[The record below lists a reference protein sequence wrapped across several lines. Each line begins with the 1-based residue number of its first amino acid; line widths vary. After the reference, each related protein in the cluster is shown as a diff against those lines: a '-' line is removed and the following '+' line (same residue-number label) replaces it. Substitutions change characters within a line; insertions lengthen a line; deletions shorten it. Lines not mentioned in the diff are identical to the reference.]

1 MKPEQIA
8 QQLSQ
13 EQAQLPD
20 GVQLP
25 GEHQLAA
32 RFGVTRAA
40 VRSALSILESRHLIR
55 RVRGAG
61 TFTNRPVDHLISAAL
76 PPSLS
81 AGITAAGGTVKSI
94 LKDVTVVTAGP
105 ELAEALECD
114 PGASLTRVRR
124 RSWINDRI
132 GACAHIWI
140 APEVL
145 AEAEL
150 ALRTVESLYESLRMA
165 GHQPVR
171 ARSRV
176 SHVFPADEVEQMLE
190 LPQPELVPMI
200 ETLSRDAQTQR
211 PLLFSRGWHRPDV
224 IRLTVEW

>member
-61 TFTNRPVDHLISAAL
+61 TFTNRPVDHLISAA
-76 PPSLS
+76 
-81 AGITAAGGTVKSI
+81 
-94 LKDVTVVTAGP
+94 
-105 ELAEALECD
+105 ALQ
-114 PGASLTRVRR
+114 
-124 RSWINDRI
+124 
-132 GACAHIWI
+132 
-140 APEVL
+140 
-145 AEAEL
+145 
-150 ALRTVESLYESLRMA
+150 TVESLYESLRMA

-171 ARSRV
+171 A
-176 SHVFPADEVEQMLE
+176 
-190 LPQPELVPMI
+190 
-200 ETLSRDAQTQR
+200 
-211 PLLFSRGWHRPDV
+211 
-224 IRLTVEW
+224 